1 MSSTTEIHRA
11 LDDTANAGSR
21 GSDASDAESAAWAA
35 FVAANSLDQY
45 CASWLS
51 ILCSQIERVRGAL
64 LLIAGQ
70 TDNTYVPAAVW
81 PDASRDMAY
90 LAPSAQS
97 ALAKRQGVVDD
108 AKPDAGGMGGG
119 AYVAYPVEVA
129 DTLHG
134 AVVLDLAPRPAAELQ
149 RALRII
155 HWGTAW
161 LVDLFR
167 QRDFEQRQ
175 ATIDRLALA
184 TELIATSV
192 QERHFRAAV
201 LAVVNDIARRLN
213 CERVSVGMDS
223 GGHCHVLAISH
234 SATFDAK
241 SQLAQ
246 RLGEAMDEVLDLGA
260 AIVFPGEEDEALLG
274 ASHAVLAKESADV
287 AIVSVPLS
295 AQGSNWGVL
304 TLERTQGMPFDALT
318 VELVRTMG
326 LLLGPVL
333 HLKRDNERGFLR
345 RSRDT
350 LAEWTRTLFGPRHP
364 GWKLIGALGL
374 LVVLFLC
381 FADGEHRVAA
391 ETVVEGEVQRAA
403 VAPFDGYIAES
414 PARAGDVVKAG
425 QLLARLDDRDLRLE
439 QRKWEAEREQYL
451 RKYQQAL
458 ATRDRANMNILDAQ
472 VKQAQAQVQLIA
484 EKLSRARIT
493 APFDGIVVTGDLS
506 QLLGT
511 PVEQGKLL
519 FEVAPLEAY
528 RVVLKVDERDV
539 SYVTLEQK
547 GELALAGIPGAR
559 LPFSVARITPVSTPE
574 EGRNFFRVEAKM
586 QSAGE
591 RLRPGMEGVGKIS
604 IGERRLIWIWT
615 HGLVDWLRLAFW
627 TWLP

>member
-1 MSSTTEIHRA
+1 MSSTTEIQRA
-11 LDDTANAGSR
+11 LEGAENASSR
-21 GSDASDAESAAWAA
+21 GYDAGDAESVAWAA
-35 FVAANSLDQY
+35 FVAARSLDQF
-45 CASWLS
+45 CVSWLS

-64 LLIAGQ
+64 LLIGGQ
-70 TDNTYVPAAVW
+70 PDNTFVPAAIW
-81 PDASRDMAY
+81 PDPSRDMAY
-90 LAPSAQS
+90 LAPSAQR
-97 ALAKRQGVVDD
+97 ALAERQGVVDD
-108 AKPDAGGMGGG
+108 AKPDAGGTAGG
-119 AYVAYPVEVA
+119 AHVAYPVEVA
-129 DTLHG
+129 GTLHG
-134 AVVLDLAPRPAAELQ
+134 AVVLDIAPRPAAELQ
-149 RALRII
+149 RVLRLI

-192 QERHFRAAV
+192 QERHFRSAA
-201 LAVVNDIARRLN
+201 LAVVNDIARRLE
-213 CERVSVGMDS
+213 CERVSVGMDR
-223 GGHCHVLAISH
+223 GGHCRVLAISH

-246 RLGEAMDEVLDLGA
+246 RIGEAMDEVLDLGA
-260 AIVFPGEEDEALLG
+260 AIVFPAQDDEALLG
-274 ASHAVLAKESADV
+274 ASHAILARESADV
-287 AIVSVPLS
+287 AVVSVPLS
-295 AQGSNWGVL
+295 AQGSDWGVL
-304 TLERTQGMPFDALT
+304 TLERTQGAPFDPPT
-318 VELVRTMG
+318 IELVRTIG

-333 HLKRDNERGFLR
+333 QLKRDNERGFLR

-350 LAEWTRTLFGPRHP
+350 LVDWTRTLFGPRHP
-364 GWKLIGALGL
+364 GWKLIGAVGL
-374 LVVLFLC
+374 LVVLFLSL
-381 FADGEHRVAA
+381 ADGEHRVAA
-391 ETVVEGEVQRAA
+391 KTVVEGEVQRAA

-439 QRKWEAEREQYL
+439 QLKWEAEREQHL
-451 RKYQQAL
+451 REYQQAL
-458 ATRDRANMNILDAQ
+458 ATRDRASMNILGAQ
-472 VKQAQAQVQLIA
+472 VNQAQAQVQLIT
-484 EKLSRARIT
+484 EKLARAHIT
-493 APFDGIVVTGDLS
+493 APFDGVVVTGDLS

-519 FEVAPLEAY
+519 FEIAPLDAY

-539 SYVTLEQK
+539 SYVALGQE
-547 GELALAGIPGAR
+547 GELALSGIPGAR
-559 LPFSVARITPVSTPE
+559 LPFSVARITPVSSPE

-586 QSAGE
+586 QSAIE

-615 HGLVDWLRLAFW
+615 HGLIDWVRLAFW